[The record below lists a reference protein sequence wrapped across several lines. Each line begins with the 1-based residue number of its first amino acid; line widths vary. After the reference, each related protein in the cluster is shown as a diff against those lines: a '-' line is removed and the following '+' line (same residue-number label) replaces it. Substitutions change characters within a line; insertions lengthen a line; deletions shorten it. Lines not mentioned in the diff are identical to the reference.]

1 MAWRLGTMS
10 KFVNELSEHC
20 AKLEAKV
27 DSQAVHCAELEAT
40 VDSQAR
46 LIEDQHNMLMLKSHS
61 QMIMC
66 EWMGSVQARIRNLE
80 GVKLL
85 DRQYLA
91 EIDKRM
97 EKEVEQIVGDCEFTH
112 AYSADRERSR
122 SRSNRHLGNVD

>member
-27 DSQAVHCAELEAT
+27 DSQAVRCAELEAK

-46 LIEDQHNMLMLKSHS
+46 LIEDQHSMLMLKSHS

-85 DRQYLA
+85 DRQY
-91 EIDKRM
+91 
-97 EKEVEQIVGDCEFTH
+97 
-112 AYSADRERSR
+112 
-122 SRSNRHLGNVD
+122 